1 MREVYLDNAATMPV
15 LAEALAEA
23 DQAYRQDYANPS
35 SLHNKG
41 YAVEKKITGSRERL
55 AAILGASAS
64 EIFFTS
70 GGTESNNLAVL
81 GAARANRRSGGHIL
95 TTAIEHPSVLEAV
108 RQLEKEGFAVEFLPV
123 SREGRIDLTELAAK
137 VRPETILVSV
147 MAVNN
152 ETGVCQDIAAA
163 AAAVKDRNPKTL
175 FHSDWVQAFGKI
187 KLPQPERMD
196 LISLGGHKIGAP
208 KGIGVLYVKKGT
220 KLEPLFFGS
229 RHQAGLRPG
238 TENYP
243 AVRAFEV
250 AATLAAERLDENY
263 RRTAALRQSFLQALT
278 AAETDFVLNTP
289 LAQSSPYIFNL
300 GFPDIRA
307 EVLLHALEEEGV
319 YVSTGS
325 ACQSRKN
332 RVSHVIAALGAP
344 YPEGS
349 IRISL
354 GYQTEEA
361 DVLQAAGL
369 ISQKVRQ
376 LRRFVRK

>member
-1 MREVYLDNAATMPV
+1 MREIYLDNAATMPV
-15 LAEALAEA
+15 LAEVLTEA
-23 DQAYRQDYANPS
+23 DRAYRQDYANPS

-41 YAVEKKITGSRERL
+41 YAVEKKITDSRQHL
-55 AAILGASAS
+55 AEILGVSAS

-123 SREGRIDLTELAAK
+123 SRWGKIDLAELAARI
-137 VRPETILVSV
+137 RPDTILVSV

-163 AAAVKDRNPKTL
+163 AAAVKAQNPKTL
-175 FHSDWVQAFGKI
+175 FHSDWVQAFGKT
-187 KLPQPERMD
+187 KLPRPEQID

-220 KLEPLFFGS
+220 KLEPLFFGGK
-229 RHQAGLRPG
+229 HQAGLRPG

-250 AATLAAERLDENY
+250 AAARADERLDENY
-263 RRTAALRQSFLQALT
+263 RRAAALRQSFLQALT
-278 AAETDFVLNTP
+278 EAEINFELNTP
-289 LAQSSPYIFNL
+289 LEEASPYIFNL

-307 EVLLHALEEEGV
+307 EVLLHSLAEDGV
-319 YVSTGS
+319 YISTGS

-332 RVSHVIAALGAP
+332 HVSHVIAAIGAP

-361 DVLQAAGL
+361 DILRAAEL
-369 ISQKVRQ
+369 IGEKVRQ

>member
-1 MREVYLDNAATMPV
+1 MREIYLDNAATMPV
-15 LAEALAEA
+15 LAEVLTEA
-23 DQAYRQDYANPS
+23 DRAYRQDYANPS

-41 YAVEKKITGSRERL
+41 YAVEKKITDSRQHL
-55 AAILGASAS
+55 AEILGVSAS

-123 SREGRIDLTELAAK
+123 SRWGKIDLAELAARI
-137 VRPETILVSV
+137 RPDTILVSV

-163 AAAVKDRNPKTL
+163 AAAVKAQNPKTL

-187 KLPQPERMD
+187 KLPRPEQID

-220 KLEPLFFGS
+220 KLEPLFFGGK
-229 RHQAGLRPG
+229 HQAGLRPG

-250 AATLAAERLDENY
+250 AAARADERLDENY
-263 RRTAALRQSFLQALT
+263 RRAAALRQSFLQALT
-278 AAETDFVLNTP
+278 EAEINFELNTP
-289 LAQSSPYIFNL
+289 LEEASPYIFNL

-307 EVLLHALEEEGV
+307 EVLLHSLAEDDV

-332 RVSHVIAALGAP
+332 HVSHVIAAIGAP

-361 DVLQAAGL
+361 DVLRAAEL
-369 ISQKVRQ
+369 IGEKVRQ

>member
-1 MREVYLDNAATMPV
+1 MREIYLDNAATMPV
-15 LAEALAEA
+15 LAEVLTEA
-23 DQAYRQDYANPS
+23 DRAYRQDYANPS

-41 YAVEKKITGSRERL
+41 YAVEKKITDSRQHL
-55 AAILGASAS
+55 AEILGVSAS

-123 SREGRIDLTELAAK
+123 SRWGKIDLAELAARI
-137 VRPETILVSV
+137 RPDTILVSV

-163 AAAVKDRNPKTL
+163 AAAVKAQNPKTL

-187 KLPQPERMD
+187 KLPRPEQID

-220 KLEPLFFGS
+220 KLEPLFFGGK
-229 RHQAGLRPG
+229 HQAGLRPG

-250 AATLAAERLDENY
+250 AAARADERLDENY
-263 RRTAALRQSFLQALT
+263 RRAAALRQSFLQALT
-278 AAETDFVLNTP
+278 EAEINFELNTP
-289 LAQSSPYIFNL
+289 LEASPYIFNL

-307 EVLLHALEEEGV
+307 EVLLHSLAEDGV
-319 YVSTGS
+319 YISTGS

-332 RVSHVIAALGAP
+332 HVSHVIAAIGAP

-361 DVLQAAGL
+361 DVLRAAEL
-369 ISQKVRQ
+369 IGEKVRQ

>member
-1 MREVYLDNAATMPV
+1 MREIYLDNAATMPV
-15 LAEALAEA
+15 LEEVLMEA
-23 DQAYRQDYANPS
+23 DRAYRQDYANPS

-41 YAVEKKITGSRERL
+41 YAVEKKITDSRQHL
-55 AAILGASAS
+55 AEILGVSAS

-123 SREGRIDLTELAAK
+123 SRWGKIDLAELAARI
-137 VRPETILVSV
+137 RPDTILVSV

-163 AAAVKDRNPKTL
+163 AAAVKAQNPKTL

-187 KLPQPERMD
+187 KLPRPEQID

-220 KLEPLFFGS
+220 KLEPLFFGGK
-229 RHQAGLRPG
+229 HQAGLRPG

-250 AATLAAERLDENY
+250 AAARADERLDENY
-263 RRTAALRQSFLQALT
+263 RRAAALRQSFLQALT
-278 AAETDFVLNTP
+278 EAEINFELNTP
-289 LAQSSPYIFNL
+289 LEEASPYIFNL

-307 EVLLHALEEEGV
+307 EVLLHSLAEDGV
-319 YVSTGS
+319 YISTGS

-332 RVSHVIAALGAP
+332 HVSHVIAAIGAP

-361 DVLQAAGL
+361 DVLRAAEL
-369 ISQKVRQ
+369 IGEKVRQ

>member
-1 MREVYLDNAATMPV
+1 MREIYLDNAATMPV
-15 LAEALAEA
+15 LAEVLTEA
-23 DQAYRQDYANPS
+23 DRAYRQDYANPS

-41 YAVEKKITGSRERL
+41 YAVEKKITYSRQHL
-55 AAILGASAS
+55 AEILGVSAS

-123 SREGRIDLTELAAK
+123 SRWGKIDLAELAARI
-137 VRPETILVSV
+137 RPDTILVSV

-163 AAAVKDRNPKTL
+163 AAAVKAQNPKTL
-175 FHSDWVQAFGKI
+175 FHSDWVQAFGKT
-187 KLPQPERMD
+187 KLPRPEQID

-220 KLEPLFFGS
+220 KLEPLFFGGK
-229 RHQAGLRPG
+229 HQAGLRPG

-250 AATLAAERLDENY
+250 AAARADERLDENY
-263 RRTAALRQSFLQALT
+263 RRAAALRQSFLQALT
-278 AAETDFVLNTP
+278 EAEINFELNTP
-289 LAQSSPYIFNL
+289 LEEASPYIFNL

-307 EVLLHALEEEGV
+307 EVLLHSLAEDGV
-319 YVSTGS
+319 YISTGS

-332 RVSHVIAALGAP
+332 HVSHVIAAIGAP

-361 DVLQAAGL
+361 DILRAAEL
-369 ISQKVRQ
+369 IGEKVRQ

>member
-1 MREVYLDNAATMPV
+1 MREIYLDNAATMPV
-15 LAEALAEA
+15 LAEVLTEA
-23 DQAYRQDYANPS
+23 DRAYRQDYANPS

-41 YAVEKKITGSRERL
+41 YAVEKKITDSRQHL
-55 AAILGASAS
+55 AEILGVSAS

-123 SREGRIDLTELAAK
+123 SRWGKIDLAELAARI
-137 VRPETILVSV
+137 RPDTILVSV

-163 AAAVKDRNPKTL
+163 AAAVKAQNPKTL

-187 KLPQPERMD
+187 KLPRPEQID

-220 KLEPLFFGS
+220 KLEPLFFGGK
-229 RHQAGLRPG
+229 HQAGLRPG

-250 AATLAAERLDENY
+250 AAARADERLDENY
-263 RRTAALRQSFLQALT
+263 RRAAALRQSFLQALT
-278 AAETDFVLNTP
+278 EAEINFELNTP
-289 LAQSSPYIFNL
+289 LEEASPYIFNL

-307 EVLLHALEEEGV
+307 EVLLHSLAEDGV
-319 YVSTGS
+319 YISTGS

-332 RVSHVIAALGAP
+332 HVSHVIAAIGAP

-361 DVLQAAGL
+361 DILRAAEL
-369 ISQKVRQ
+369 IGEKVRQ

>member
-1 MREVYLDNAATMPV
+1 MNEIYLDNAATMPV
-15 LAEALAEA
+15 LEEVLAEVE
-23 DQAYRQDYANPS
+23 QAYRQDYANPS

-41 YAVEKKITGSRERL
+41 YAVEKKITGSREHL
-55 AAILGASAS
+55 AAILGVSAS

-70 GGTESNNLAVL
+70 GGTESNNLAIL
-81 GAARANRRSGGHIL
+81 GVARANRRSGGHIL

-108 RQLEKEGFAVEFLPV
+108 RQLEKEGFAIELLPV
-123 SREGRIDLTELAAK
+123 DREGRVDVEELADK
-137 VRPETILVSV
+137 VRPETLLVSI

-152 ETGVCQDIAAA
+152 ETGVCQDIEAAA
-163 AAAVKDRNPKTL
+163 RAVKAKNPKTL
-175 FHSDWVQAFGKI
+175 VHSDWVQAFGKI
-187 KLPQPERMD
+187 RLPQPEQID

-220 KLEPLFFGS
+220 KLEPLFFGGT
-229 RHQAGLRPG
+229 HQAGLRPG

-250 AATLAAERLDENY
+250 AATLAAERFEENY
-263 RRTAALRQSFLQALT
+263 RRASALRESFLQALT
-278 AAETDFVLNTP
+278 EAEIDFVLNTP
-289 LAQSSPYIFNL
+289 LTQSSPYIFNV

-319 YVSTGS
+319 YISTGS

-332 RVSHVIAALGAP
+332 RVSHVIAALGAS
-344 YPEGS
+344 YPDGS

-354 GYQTEEA
+354 GYQTTEA
-361 DVLQAAGL
+361 DMLQAAER
-369 ISQKVRQ
+369 ISQKVKQ

>member
-1 MREVYLDNAATMPV
+1 MREIYLDNAATMPV
-15 LAEALAEA
+15 GEEVLAAA
-23 DQAYRQDYANPS
+23 DQACRQDYANPS
-35 SLHNKG
+35 SLHVKG
-41 YAVEKKITGSRERL
+41 YAVEKKISGSRERL
-55 AAILGASAS
+55 AAILGVSAS

-70 GGTESNNLAVL
+70 GGTEANNLAVL
-81 GAARANRRSGGHIL
+81 GAARASRRSGGHIL

-108 RQLEKEGFAVEFLPV
+108 RQLEKEGFAIEFLPV
-123 SREGRIDLTELAAK
+123 SREGRIDLAELAGR
-137 VRPETILVSV
+137 VRPETIIVSV

-152 ETGVCQDIAAA
+152 EIGVCQDIAAA

-175 FHSDWVQAFGKI
+175 FHSDWVQAFGKV
-187 KLPQPERMD
+187 KLPRPEQID

-208 KGIGVLYVKKGT
+208 KGVGVLYVKKGT
-220 KLEPLFFGS
+220 KLEPLFFGGK
-229 RHQAGLRPG
+229 HQAGLRPG

-250 AATLAAERLDENY
+250 AAALAAERLEENY
-263 RRTAALRQSFLQALT
+263 RRAAAQRRDFLQALT
-278 AAETDFVLNTP
+278 ETGTDFVLNTP
-289 LAQSSPYIFNL
+289 LEGSSPYIFNL
-300 GFPDIRA
+300 GFADIRA
-307 EVLLHALEEEGV
+307 EVLLHALEEEGI
-319 YVSTGS
+319 YISTGS

-354 GYQTEEA
+354 GYQTEET
-361 DVLQAAGL
+361 DVLRAARL
-369 ISQKVRQ
+369 IAEKVRQ